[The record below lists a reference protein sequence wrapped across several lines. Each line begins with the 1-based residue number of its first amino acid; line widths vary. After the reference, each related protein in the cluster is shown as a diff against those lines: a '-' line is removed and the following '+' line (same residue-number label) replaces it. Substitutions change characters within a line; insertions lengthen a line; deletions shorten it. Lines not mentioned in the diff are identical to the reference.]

1 MRNLLGLFLL
11 ALCSVASAEPTIHE
25 LLPAAGFPWGGTRVN
40 IQGAD
45 LLGEPFLSCYGSAP
59 CPITVL
65 FGDVPGD
72 VESAA
77 PSHVTVI
84 APAHARG
91 VTDVTIKVVGRPD
104 AYLANAFTFTDLADE
119 FGSGEWTAFFI
130 PVNANDV
137 NGAHGSIWRTELTV
151 HNPTEFT
158 VPLDGVLC
166 EQNDP
171 SPCPRLSLAPG
182 ETKSIRL
189 YPGRGEG
196 ATLIVPNGIA
206 DELSMS
212 LRVRDLSRN
221 AEDWGTE
228 VPIVQ
233 REQFV
238 YVHRLLDIPTD
249 PRYRVLLRTFGGW
262 RTIVRVYPLSG
273 NDVLDELHFE
283 RDLNGDTVM
292 VDPITPAVRSSGH
305 ERVRVLVEFQSGPLD
320 DPPSGG
326 WAFVSLTN
334 NQTQHVTIISPQK

>member
-1 MRNLLGLFLL
+1 MRNLLFGLTLL
-11 ALCSVASAEPTIHE
+11 ALSSVASAAPTIHE
-25 LLPAAGFPWGGTRVN
+25 VLPAAGFPWGGTRVN

-45 LLGEPFLSCYGSAP
+45 LLGEPFFFCYGSVP

-65 FGDVPGD
+65 FGDVPGN
-72 VESAA
+72 VETAD

-91 VTDVTIKVVGRPD
+91 VTDVTVKVVGRPD
-104 AYLANAFTFTDLADE
+104 AHLANAFTFTDLADD
-119 FGSGEWTAFFI
+119 FGSGDWAGFFI

-137 NGAHGSIWRTELTV
+137 SGAHGSIWRTELTV

-158 VPLDGVLC
+158 VPLDGDFC
-166 EQNDP
+166 EQNGP
-171 SPCPRLSLAPG
+171 TCPRLSLAPG

-189 YPGRGEG
+189 YPGRGESSS
-196 ATLIVPNGIA
+196 LLVPYGIA
-206 DELSMS
+206 NELSMS

-221 AEDWGTE
+221 SEDWGTE
-228 VPIVQ
+228 VPIV
-233 REQFV
+233 RQFG
-238 YVHRLLDIPTD
+238 YLFRLLDIPTD

-262 RTIVRVYPLSG
+262 RTTVRVHPLSG

-283 RDLNGDTVM
+283 RDSNGSNLTI
-292 VDPITPAVRSSGH
+292 DPITPAVRSSGH
-305 ERVRVLVEFQSGPLD
+305 ERVRVVVEFQSGPLD

-326 WAFVSLTN
+326 WAFISLTN

>member
-1 MRNLLGLFLL
+1 MRNLLLGLILL
-11 ALCSVASAEPTIHE
+11 ALCSVASAAPTIDA
-25 LLPAAGFPWGGTRVN
+25 LFPDAGFPWGGTRV
-40 IQGAD
+40 IIEGSD
-45 LLGEPFLSCYGSAP
+45 LLGEPFHSCYDSSP

-77 PSHVTVI
+77 TDHVTVI

-91 VTDVTIKVVGRPD
+91 VTDVTILVAGRPD
-104 AYLANAFTFTDLADE
+104 AHRANAFTFADLAE
-119 FGSGEWTAFFI
+119 EHASGQWTGFFI

-166 EQNDP
+166 EQSNP
-171 SPCPRLSLAPG
+171 YTCPRLSLAPG

-189 YPGRGEG
+189 YPGRGES
-196 ATLIVPNGIA
+196 ATLMAPNGIA
-206 DELSMS
+206 DELSLS

-228 VPIVQ
+228 VPIV
-233 REQFV
+233 RQFG
-238 YVHRLLDIPTD
+238 YLYRLLDIPTD
-249 PRYRVLLRTFGGW
+249 PRYRVLLRTFGAW
-262 RTIVRVYPLSG
+262 RTIVRVHPLSG

-283 RDLNGDTVM
+283 RDADGSNFTI
-292 VDPITPAVRSSGH
+292 DPITPAVRSSGQ
-305 ERVRVLVEFQSGPLD
+305 ERVRVVVEFQSGPLD

-326 WAFVSLTN
+326 WAFISLTN
-334 NQTQHVTIISPQK
+334 NQTQHVTIISPQE